1 MKIYAF
7 GELIWDLYPGK
18 KSLGGTALNFALHLK
33 NLGADVALLSA
44 VGSDALGAE
53 ALSFLQSAGLSTDTL
68 TRYDGESG
76 TCRVELQEGQPT
88 YRLTHDQAYEHI
100 RVSPPLLESV
110 MACGQKSLYFGTLAQ
125 CGAVT
130 RQSLRDLLQRTTW
143 QEIFYDVNIRP
154 GLYSREIVEE
164 SLRACTV
171 LKCSREEAG
180 IFGELGLSQHTPGR
194 EDRNPAGF
202 CRELSERYEIRSVV
216 VTLDRDGAFSYE
228 AAEDR
233 CCYAPAIQGRVVSA
247 VGAGDSFFAAY
258 ADARLRGGS
267 PEQCLANGVRLSSY
281 VVGCLASVPALPAA
295 LREELRAM
303 SGKELRP

>member
-88 YRLTHDQAYEHI
+88 YRLTHGQAYEHI

-125 CGAVT
+125 CGAACLYGSEM
-130 RQSLRDLLQRTTW
+130 QSGRGGHIRGTW
-143 QEIFYDVNIRP
+143 PFATHAR
-154 GLYSREIVEE
+154 
-164 SLRACTV
+164 
-171 LKCSREEAG
+171 
-180 IFGELGLSQHTPGR
+180 
-194 EDRNPAGF
+194 
-202 CRELSERYEIRSVV
+202 
-216 VTLDRDGAFSYE
+216 
-228 AAEDR
+228 
-233 CCYAPAIQGRVVSA
+233 QGRSE
-247 VGAGDSFFAAY
+247 SRRF
-258 ADARLRGGS
+258 
-267 PEQCLANGVRLSSY
+267 
-281 VVGCLASVPALPAA
+281 LP
-295 LREELRAM
+295 
-303 SGKELRP
+303 